1 LTLRTA
7 LPHFTTCGN
16 LASGFVSLLFAA
28 SGDLAWAAA
37 LVLLAA
43 VLDLLDGAMAR
54 KDDEGGERLAEFGK
68 NLDSLADVVSFG
80 AAPAFA
86 AYVAVLYTLP
96 IAGIAGCLAFFVC
109 GALRLARFPLV
120 GGPDRFVGLP
130 IPPAGLFISALA
142 ALGPPPL
149 LVLAAL
155 AATSILMVS
164 TVPFPT
170 PAAILGRKTRGTV
183 VGLGKTPPQRARA
196 HKGKADS

>member
-1 LTLRTA
+1 MRRA
-7 LPHFTTCGN
+7 LPHFATCGN
-16 LASGFVSLLFAA
+16 LASGFLAVLFAA
-28 SGDLAWAAA
+28 SDDFVHAAA
-37 LVLLAA
+37 FVLAAA
-43 VLDLLDGAMAR
+43 VLDLLDGAIAR
-54 KDDEGGERLAEFGK
+54 NGCEKKGDGLSEFGK

-86 AYVAVLYTLP
+86 AYAAVLHALP
-96 IAGIAGCLAFFVC
+96 MVGIAGCLAFFVC

-130 IPPAGLFISALA
+130 IPPAGLFVAALA

-155 AATSILMVS
+155 AATSVLMVS

-170 PAAILGRKTRGTV
+170 PAALFGRKKG
-183 VGLGKTPPQRARA
+183 A
-196 HKGKADS
+196 HEG

>member
-1 LTLRTA
+1 LRRS
-7 LPHFTTCGN
+7 LPHLATCGN
-16 LASGFVSLLFAA
+16 LASGFLAILFAA
-28 SGDLAWAAA
+28 SGDFLHAAA
-37 LVLLAA
+37 FVLAAA

-54 KDDEGGERLAEFGK
+54 NGCDEDGTLSEFGK

-86 AYVAVLYTLP
+86 AYAAVLHTLP
-96 IAGIAGCLAFFVC
+96 VAGIAGCLAFFVC

-155 AATSILMVS
+155 ATTSILMVS
-164 TVPFPT
+164 TIPFPT
-170 PAAILGRKTRGTV
+170 PAALLGRKTRGTV

>member
-1 LTLRTA
+1 MRGF
-7 LPHFTTCGN
+7 LPHFATCGN
-16 LASGFVSLLFAA
+16 LASGFLAILSAA
-28 SGDLAWAAA
+28 SGDFLYAAA
-37 LVLLAA
+37 FVLAAA
-43 VLDLLDGAMAR
+43 VLDLLDGAIAR
-54 KDDEGGERLAEFGK
+54 NGCEEGHVPPEFGK

-86 AYVAVLYTLP
+86 AYAAVLHALP
-96 IAGIAGCLAFFVC
+96 VAGIAGCLAFFVC

-130 IPPAGLFISALA
+130 IPPAGLFVALLA

-155 AATSILMVS
+155 AATSALMVS

-170 PAAILGRKTRGTV
+170 PATIFGRK
-183 VGLGKTPPQRARA
+183 
-196 HKGKADS
+196 KGAQEG